1 MILLIS
7 AKRGDEIVYQPN
19 LKPGL
24 ASLSR
29 VANPVVHR
37 CRAASNSA
45 TPGPPAL
52 VDKLKA
58 DMKEAMKAK
67 DQAGVWLA
75 ACMACLPLHGVQ
87 VRLDAIRFINAAIKS
102 KEIELREKGGS
113 VTDAEVVQVLQKS
126 AKQRRDS
133 IDSYKAGGR
142 EDLVAK
148 EEHELSIVESYLPV
162 MMTVAEV
169 EAIASEVIAR
179 LGASSVKDMGKVMA
193 EVKLQAQGRADNKV
207 VSDVVKAKLTAK

>member
-1 MILLIS
+1 ML
-7 AKRGDEIVYQPN
+7 
-19 LKPGL
+19 
-24 ASLSR
+24 
-29 VANPVVHR
+29 
-37 CRAASNSA
+37 
-45 TPGPPAL
+45 
-52 VDKLKA
+52 
-58 DMKEAMKAK
+58 
-67 DQAGVWLA
+67 
-75 ACMACLPLHGVQ
+75 

-102 KEIELREKGGS
+102 KEIELREKGGA

-162 MMTVAEV
+162 MMTAAEV

-179 LGASSVKDMGKVMA
+179 MGASSVKDMG
-193 EVKLQAQGRADNKV
+193 KLQAQGRADNKV

>member
-1 MILLIS
+1 MLANHLRRMLQS
-7 AKRGDEIVYQPN
+7 HAQPN

-29 VANPVVHR
+29 VTNPVVHR

-45 TPGPPAL
+45 APGPPAL

-67 DQAGVWLA
+67 D
-75 ACMACLPLHGVQ
+75 Q

-162 MMTVAEV
+162 MMTAAEV